1 MGSSETAEERRE
13 RIERMARLN
22 RDFATVVPHNK
33 ALGLELVELDDGVAV
48 MRLPYDSRF
57 AGHAS
62 IGVLHG
68 GVISTLMDA
77 CCGAAV
83 IMKMAKPIPIAT
95 LDLRIDYLKP
105 AKPGLDVIA
114 RMECFKVTRNVAF
127 VRGYA
132 YHDDVND
139 PIAAAAGSFMIS
151 TKGYWK
157 KVS

>member
-1 MGSSETAEERRE
+1 MAGSESSEERRE
-13 RIERMARLN
+13 RVARMAKLN

-33 ALGLELVELDDGVAV
+33 ALGLELVELDDGVAS
-48 MRLPYDSRF
+48 MRLPYDVRF
-57 AGHAS
+57 AGHAA

-68 GVISTLMDA
+68 GVISTLIDA

-83 IMKMAKPIPIAT
+83 IMKMAEPVPIAT

-114 RMECFKVTRNVAF
+114 RMECYRVTRNVAF
-127 VRGYA
+127 VRGFA
-132 YHDDVND
+132 FHDDADD

-157 KVS
+157 KLP